1 MKDVFKIRYLR
12 IRKFKRE
19 YRKLLILTQIIAIW
33 YAAIIS
39 ASILTSST
47 SASFSD
53 TEKNNKVIQAGTW
66 WDESKLSFLGKST
79 ENMKVCPPT
88 DISVEI
94 KNSGFTMVGPTE
106 YEVYYSENGNP
117 KQTGEKIAE
126 GQIQPIK
133 ENGTYT
139 LSYPTDLEGSFM
151 FKAYQRP
158 GYGDN
163 YEVRQEFWSN
173 KIMVNCEAA
182 KEEKTE
188 EKDTSKEQQEVESDN
203 QVEEQEQPVTEPAE
217 NKKEEKEAEEK
228 TEETVEAPAKGEET
242 KQPKEEEKQPE
253 EPVTPSEPEEQQAPA
268 EEKKPKVTDTP
279 TNPEPVKKEE
289 KKTEE
294 G

>member
-1 MKDVFKIRYLR
+1 VFKIRYLR
-12 IRKFKRE
+12 IRRFRRE
-19 YRKLLILTQIIAIW
+19 HRKLIILTQIIAIW
-33 YAAIIS
+33 YAIIIS

-66 WDESKLSFLGKST
+66 WDESRLSFLDSNT
-79 ENMKVCPPT
+79 ENVKVCPPT

-94 KNSGFTMVGPTE
+94 KNSGFSMVGSTE
-106 YEVYYSENGNP
+106 YEVYYSDNGNP
-117 KQTGEKIAE
+117 KQTGEKMTEA
-126 GQIQPIK
+126 QIQPIK

-139 LSYPTDLEGSFM
+139 LSYPTDLEGSFI

-158 GYGDN
+158 GYEEN
-163 YEVRQEFWSN
+163 YEVRQEFWSDV
-173 KIMVNCEAA
+173 ITVECEEA
-182 KEEKTE
+182 KEEETE
-188 EKDTSKEQQEVESDN
+188 EKDDSKEQEEVESDT
-203 QVEEQEQPVTEPAE
+203 QVENQEEPVTEPVE

-228 TEETVEAPAKGEET
+228 VEEKVEAPVKGEET

-253 EPVTPSEPEEQQAPA
+253 EPVTPSEPVEQQAPP

>member
-1 MKDVFKIRYLR
+1 VVGIRYLR
-12 IRKFKRE
+12 IKKFKKQS
-19 YRKLLILTQIIAIW
+19 RKLLLLFQIVAIW
-33 YAAIIS
+33 YAVLIS
-39 ASILTSST
+39 ASILTSNT

-53 TEKNNKVIQAGTW
+53 TVKDNKRIQAGTW
-66 WDESKLSFLGKST
+66 WDGSRLGFLGKNT
-79 ENMKVCPPT
+79 ENLKVCPPT
-88 DISVEI
+88 EISVEI
-94 KNSGFTMVGPTE
+94 KNSSFTMIGPTE
-106 YEVYYSENGNP
+106 YEIYYSENGNP
-117 KQTGEKIAE
+117 KQKGKKIAE
-126 GQIQPIK
+126 GQIQPIE
-133 ENGTYT
+133 ENGTYK

-158 GYGDN
+158 GYEEN
-163 YEVRQEFWSN
+163 YEGRQEFWSN

-182 KEEKTE
+182 KEKETE

-203 QVEEQEQPVTEPAE
+203 QVEDQEQPVTEPAE
-217 NKKEEKEAEEK
+217 NKKEEKEVEEK
-228 TEETVEAPAKGEET
+228 VEEKVEAPVKGEET

-253 EPVTPSEPEEQQAPA
+253 EPVTPSEPVEQQAPP